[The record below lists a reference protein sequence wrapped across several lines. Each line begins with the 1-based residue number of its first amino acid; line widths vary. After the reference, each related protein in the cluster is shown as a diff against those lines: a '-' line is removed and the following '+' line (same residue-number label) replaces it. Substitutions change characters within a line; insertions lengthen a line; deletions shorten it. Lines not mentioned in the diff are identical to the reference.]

1 MDIMNGLLLASGTL
15 KSDLECYGQN
25 RIRTPT
31 VDAWAAQSMN
41 SLTIISVLWSAYLS
55 VMYFSG

>member
-31 VDAWAAQSMN
+31 IDAWVAQSMN
-41 SLTIISVLWSAYLS
+41 SLTIISVL
-55 VMYFSG
+55 